1 MSGLEESFVVGIA
14 LTWLSIGVMKI
25 VLKNLIEEWNQ

>member
-14 LTWLSIGVMKI
+14 LTSLSIGVMKI
-25 VLKNLIEEWNQ
+25 VLKNLIEEWDQ

>member
-1 MSGLEESFVVGIA
+1 MNVLQESFAAGAAIA
-14 LTWLSIGVMKI
+14 WLSIGVMKI

>member
-1 MSGLEESFVVGIA
+1 MSGLEESFIA
-14 LTWLSIGVMKI
+14 GLALAWLSMGVMKI